1 MQLPT
6 GSNLKLF
13 KNIIVFLSQQT
24 FRKECQRIRGFA
36 NMFADWLAISAHF
49 LKKNSHG
56 ATLILDATLLEAV
69 T

>member
-49 LKKNSHG
+49 LKNSHG
-56 ATLILDATLLEAV
+56 ATLILDTMLLEAV